1 MQTIQSD
8 TATTN
13 SNNIH
18 QIEKLIAR
26 AMRDQD
32 NQVVELKYTDSK
44 GTVNRRVISPIRFVN
59 SDRFMAL
66 CLCREAPRVF
76 YLRNCSDVSI
86 QPAWKYVMPVKMV
99 AN

>member
-8 TATTN
+8 TASTN
-13 SNNIH
+13 SNSVQ

-26 AMRDQD
+26 AMRDFD

-44 GTVNRRVISPIRFVN
+44 GAVNRRVISPIRFVK

-66 CLCREAPRVF
+66 CLCREAPRMF
-76 YLRNCSDVSI
+76 SLRNCSDVSL

-99 AN
+99 AC